1 MLKMQASSVPPVSNT
16 TVPSNTT
23 AITKSQEQILIQSS
37 GAMIAVIVVGI
48 IIILAILLI
57 ILKTY
62 NRRTHVSRV
71 LGASGG
77 SKPRQKM
84 SQSTAQRNM
93 PLSAMGVS
101 SVSGSIANSNPASEN
116 GFQLPRVELNS
127 EGEHHIE
134 QFSTNSGSTAV
145 TIHDIPSL
153 ENT

>member
-1 MLKMQASSVPPVSNT
+1 MQASTVSPVT
-16 TVPSNTT
+16 NTT
-23 AITKSQEQILIQSS
+23 APANTTAVTKSKEQILIQSS
-37 GAMIAVIVVGI
+37 GAMIAIIVIGI

-84 SQSTAQRNM
+84 SNSTQQSSM
-93 PLSAMGVS
+93 PLSPIGLN
-101 SVSGSIANSNPASEN
+101 SVSGSVPPLIPASEN
-116 GFQLPRVELNS
+116 VSALPRVELNS
-127 EGEHHIE
+127 LEETNIE
-134 QFSTNSGSTAV
+134 QSSTNSGSTSV
-145 TIHDIPSL
+145 TIHGSPSL